1 MNSLERVFK
10 RELEQRDD
18 TINKLKQRSESLLK
32 TCVELEEANKRY
44 IQDLDECRREIGR
57 LDKLT

>member
-1 MNSLERVFK
+1 MNSLERVYK

-18 TINKLKQRSESLLK
+18 TVNKLKQRSENLLK